1 MTMSTDRTADGGTP
15 ADAVADTLP
24 REVWVLVIANVLIA
38 AGFGLVAPAIPIFAD
53 SFNVGITAASLV
65 ISAFAAA
72 RLLFAP
78 VAGGLVSRLG
88 ERKVYLTGLL
98 IVALSTGATAFA
110 NGYVQLLVFRSAG
123 GIGSTMFT
131 VSAIALLIHLTPPP
145 LRGRAAG
152 LFGTGFL
159 IGNVIGPLA
168 GGGLIEINIRAPFLV
183 YALALLIT
191 TLFVWLMLR
200 NSTLISA
207 ADSDDAP
214 ALTLPAA
221 LRDHAYRSA
230 LLANFSFGW
239 MVFGVRVALVPLF
252 LVQVLQQREGLVGIA
267 FGVFAAANVAML
279 LLSGKLADTIG
290 RKPFVLAGLG
300 VTATGTIWMGLT
312 SSLLEFMA
320 ATVVA
325 GLGAGLLTPPMQA
338 TVADV
343 VGSRGRGG
351 PVLATFQMAAD
362 VGAILGPL
370 LGGALAE
377 DVSFGLAFGLTGA
390 LALIAALVWVPARET
405 LPRKQEEPHHPTPEQ
420 SCELDARRQP

>member
-1 MTMSTDRTADGGTP
+1 MAAATAT
-15 ADAVADTLP
+15 VKHTLP
-24 REVWVLVIANVLIA
+24 REVWVLVVANVLIA
-38 AGFGLVAPAIPIFAD
+38 AGFGLVAPAIPIFAS
-53 SFNVGITAASLV
+53 SFDVSVTAASFV

-78 VAGGLVSRLG
+78 AAGKLISRLG
-88 ERKVYLTGLL
+88 ERRVYLSGLL
-98 IVALSTGATAFA
+98 IVALSTGACAFA
-110 NGYVQLLVFRSAG
+110 GGYVQLLVFRSAG

-131 VSAIALLIHLTPPP
+131 VSAIALMIHLTPPP
-145 LRGRAAG
+145 LRGRASG

-159 IGNVIGPLA
+159 VGNVIGPLA
-168 GGGLIEINIRAPFLV
+168 GGGLIEINIRAPVLV

-207 ADSDDAP
+207 ADTDDTP

-221 LRDHAYRSA
+221 LKDHVYRSA

-252 LVQVLQQREGLVGIA
+252 LVQVLEQREGLVGIA
-267 FGVFAAANVAML
+267 FGVFAAANVVML
-279 LLSGKLADTIG
+279 LLAGKLADTIG
-290 RKPFVLAGLG
+290 RKPFVLGGLTI
-300 VTATGTIWMGLT
+300 TALGTIWLGLT
-312 SSLLEFMA
+312 TSVVEFMV
-320 ATVVA
+320 ATVVT
-325 GLGAGLLTPPMQA
+325 GIGAGLLTPPMQA

-370 LGGALAE
+370 AAGALAQN
-377 DVSFGLAFGLTGA
+377 VSFGLAFGITGA
-390 LALIAALVWVPARET
+390 LAIIAALVWVPARET
-405 LPRKQEEPHHPTPEQ
+405 LPTAEEEPHHPTPEQ
-420 SCELDARRQP
+420 SWELDARRNP